1 MSEHTG
7 SKDSGEAY
15 WSLALD
21 ALLASLGASR
31 AGLSAEQAR
40 ERLERD
46 GPNTIAAREDKG
58 AARAFLEQF
67 RNPLSW
73 LLLFAV
79 AVSSIARE
87 WTDATVIVSILLL
100 GATIGFLHERRASSA
115 VAALRDRV
123 AVRVTVLRAGGLVEV
138 PTHEVVAGDVVVLAG
153 GSLVPADGVVIESK
167 DLFVSESVLTGE
179 SNAVEKRAGISAVD
193 AILSD
198 RSNVLFA
205 GTSVRSGTARMLVVR
220 VGRATEYGR
229 IAERLALDSPETDF
243 DRGLRRFGALLTRVM
258 FVLVLF
264 TTSANILGHK
274 PAIDALLFAIA
285 LAVGLAPEML
295 PAIVAVNLGRGAK
308 VMAERG
314 VIVRKLSAIENFGA
328 MNVLCTDKTGTLTEG
343 KVTVTRAFTA
353 DERESDRVLELAWLN
368 ASLQSTHGNPL
379 DDAIIERGAALSS
392 AGVRK
397 LDEAPFDFVRK
408 RASVAIERDGA
419 AALLTKGALSAVLSV
434 CDQVRIGEGAVA
446 LDDAWRTRI
455 QAIAEELGQQGT
467 RVLAVASRALALRS
481 SYGREDEA
489 AMVFEGLLALRDPPK
504 SGAREAI
511 AQLAS
516 LGVQVKMI
524 SGDARVVAE
533 HVAREVG
540 LDVQGVIT
548 GAQIAALRDEALWHS
563 AERTTVF
570 AEVDPNQKERIIL
583 ALRKMGHVVGYMGDG
598 INDAPA
604 LHAADV
610 GISVDGATDVA
621 REAAEFVLLER
632 DLAVLREGVIAGRST
647 FANTLKYLQTTE
659 SANFGNMLSMAVAA
673 AFLPFL
679 PLLATQVLLNNFLS
693 DIPAMAIAGDS
704 VDPEQLERPLRWD
717 IAAIRRFMIVF
728 GLVSSAFDLLTFAL
742 LMHVC
747 ASNAALFRTGWFV
760 ESLLTEV
767 AVALV
772 VRTQRPFYKSRPAP
786 WLLRLS
792 LLVALCAVAIPY
804 TPLGALVSLVPL
816 PPSILALVL
825 AITAGYVATVEVAK
839 RFIAARAR
847 AA

>member
-1 MSEHTG
+1 MSDP
-7 SKDSGEAY
+7 SDAY
-15 WSLALD
+15 WSLSLD
-21 ALLASLGASR
+21 ALFDALRSSR
-31 AGLSAEQAR
+31 EGLSAAQAR
-40 ERLERD
+40 AQLELD
-46 GPNTIAAREDKG
+46 GPNAIAERDDKG

-79 AVSSIARE
+79 VVSSIARE
-87 WTDATVIVSILLL
+87 WTDAAVIVSILLL

-123 AVRVTVLRAGGLVEV
+123 AVRVTVVRGGALVEV
-138 PTHEVVAGDVVVLAG
+138 PTREVVVGDVVVLAG
-153 GSLVPADGVVIESK
+153 GSLVPADGVVIEGK

-179 SNAVEKRAGISAVD
+179 SNAVEKCPGISAAD
-193 AILSD
+193 AVLSA
-198 RSNVLFA
+198 RANALFA
-205 GTSVRSGTARMLVVR
+205 GTSVRSGAGRMLVAR

-229 IAERLALDSPETDF
+229 IAERLSLDSPETDF

-353 DERESDRVLELAWLN
+353 DERDSDRVLELAWLN
-368 ASLQSTHGNPL
+368 ASLQSAHGNPL
-379 DDAIIERGAALSS
+379 DDAIIERGASLRAP
-392 AGVRK
+392 GVRK
-397 LDEAPFDFVRK
+397 LDEAPFDFARK
-408 RASVAIERDGA
+408 RASVAIERDGRA
-419 AALLTKGALSAVLSV
+419 LLLTKGALSAVLSV
-434 CDQVRIGEGAVA
+434 CDRVQTAEGEGA

-455 QAIAEELGQQGT
+455 QALAESLGQQGT
-467 RVLAVASRALALRS
+467 RVLAVASRSIELREG
-481 SYGREDEA
+481 YGRDDERT
-489 AMVFEGLLALRDPPK
+489 MVFEGLLALRDPPK
-504 SGAREAI
+504 AGAREAI
-511 AQLAS
+511 AQLAA
-516 LGVQVKMI
+516 LGVSVKMI

-540 LDVQGVIT
+540 LEVQGVMT
-548 GAQIAALRDEALWHS
+548 GAQIAGLRDEALWHS

-632 DLAVLREGVIAGRST
+632 DLAVLREGVLAGRST

-717 IAAIRRFMIVF
+717 IASIRRFMIVF
-728 GLVSSAFDLLTFAL
+728 GAVSSAFDLLTFAL
-742 LMHVC
+742 LLHF
-747 ASNAALFRTGWFV
+747 SSGNPALFRTGWFV

-792 LLVALCAVAIPY
+792 LIVAACAVAIPY
-804 TPLGALVSLVPL
+804 TPVGALVSLVPL
-816 PPSILALVL
+816 PLPILALVL
-825 AITAGYVATVEVAK
+825 AITAGYVLTVEVTK
-839 RFIAARAR
+839 RVIAARAR